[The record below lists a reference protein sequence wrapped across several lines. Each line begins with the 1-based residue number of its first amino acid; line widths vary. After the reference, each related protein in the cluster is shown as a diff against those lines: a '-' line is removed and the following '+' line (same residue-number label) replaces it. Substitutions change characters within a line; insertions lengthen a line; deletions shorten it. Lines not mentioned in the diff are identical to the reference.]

1 MTMTATSKA
10 ATRVCGLT
18 KPRLLRFVG
27 RQPGAAR
34 PSTDAYGRRKIRAST
49 FQSRLEGRSVD
60 IRAALQPRH
69 LTPVEI
75 EPDGSNAWPSGDDPQ
90 RKGRV
95 GLAARRD
102 VQIPHPTMT

>member
-1 MTMTATSKA
+1 
-10 ATRVCGLT
+10 
-18 KPRLLRFVG
+18 
-27 RQPGAAR
+27 
-34 PSTDAYGRRKIRAST
+34 
-49 FQSRLEGRSVD
+49 
-60 IRAALQPRH
+60 